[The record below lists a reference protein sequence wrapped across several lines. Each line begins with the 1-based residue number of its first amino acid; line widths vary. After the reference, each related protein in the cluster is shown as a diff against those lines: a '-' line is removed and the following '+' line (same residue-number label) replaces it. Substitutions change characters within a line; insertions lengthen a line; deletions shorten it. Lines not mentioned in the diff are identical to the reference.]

1 MLMKQIVQVV
11 AGLLLAVTLVACQA
25 GGLPERSGPSSADL
39 PTRGDV
45 AAYQLGNGDELRLS
59 VFGEPSLSG
68 DFVVDGSG
76 NVSLP
81 LIGTVN
87 VDGLTVE
94 EFQAKVD
101 RRLRDGY
108 LNDPQ
113 VSAEVT
119 SYRPYYI
126 LGEVNQPGEYP
137 YTSGLTVLN
146 AVATAQGFTY
156 RANEKAVFI
165 RTAGSQKERKV
176 RLTSTTQVKPGDTI
190 RIGERIF

>member
-1 MLMKQIVQVV
+1 MKQIIQVFTG
-11 AGLLLAVTLVACQA
+11 GLLALTLVACQT
-25 GGLPERSGPSSADL
+25 GGMAERPETSPADVVS
-39 PTRGDV
+39 RGNI
-45 AAYQLGNGDELRLS
+45 AAYELGNGDELRVS

-68 DFVVDGSG
+68 DFEVDGSG

-87 VDGLTVE
+87 VNGLTVE
-94 EFQAKVD
+94 EFQATVD
-101 RRLRDGY
+101 QRLRDGY

-113 VSAEVT
+113 VSAEVMN
-119 SYRPYYI
+119 YRPYYI

-137 YTSGLTVLN
+137 YISGLTVLN

-165 RTAGSQKERKV
+165 RPAGSQKEQKV
-176 RLTSTTQVKPGDTI
+176 RLTSMTEVKPGDTI